1 LYSGDLAAHIGVM
14 AHHRAHDHRAG
25 HSHAPASFGAAF
37 ALATV
42 LNIALVTVQVIYGLA
57 ANSLALLADAGHNL
71 GDCLGLVLAWGA
83 HLLARRQPTA
93 RFTYGFGSASILS
106 ALVNAVTL
114 LVATGGIAWEAIRRL
129 GNPSEVAGGTV
140 IIVAAAGIAVNGV
153 SAWLLMTGRKDDL
166 NIRGA
171 FLHLV
176 GDAAV
181 SAAVVVAGIVI
192 LLTGWTMIDPIAS
205 LVVAL
210 AILWSSWSLLRESF
224 RLSLDAVP
232 SGIDPDAVR
241 EFLAQ
246 LPGVLST
253 HDLHIWAMS
262 TTGTALTCHL
272 VMPGGHPGD
281 EFLAHACHELERRF
295 AISHATFQ
303 IEIGDAD
310 MCRLEPAHIV

>member
-1 LYSGDLAAHIGVM
+1 M
-14 AHHRAHDHRAG
+14 AHDPHGHE
-25 HSHAPASFGAAF
+25 HSHAPATFGAAF
-37 ALATV
+37 AIAAAPNV
-42 LNIALVTVQVIYGLA
+42 ALVVAQVIFGLA
-57 ANSLALLADAGHNL
+57 ANSLALLADAGHNF
-71 GDCLGLVLAWGA
+71 GDCLGLLLAWGA
-83 HLLARRQPTA
+83 YVLARRRPTPH
-93 RFTYGFGSASILS
+93 FTYGYGSASILS
-106 ALVNAVTL
+106 ALVNVVTL

-129 GNPSEVAGGTV
+129 GNPGEVAGGTV
-140 IIVAAAGIAVNGV
+140 IIVAAAGIVVNGV
-153 SAWLLMTGRKDDL
+153 SAWLLMAGRKGDL

-192 LLTGWTMIDPIAS
+192 LFTGWTVIDPIAS
-205 LVVAL
+205 LVVAA

-232 SGIDPDAVR
+232 SGIDPETVR
-241 EFLAQ
+241 AFLAT
-246 LPGVLST
+246 LPGVTST

-281 EFLAHACHELERRF
+281 GFLAQTCHELEHRF
-295 AISHATFQ
+295 AINHATFQ
-303 IEIGDAD
+303 IEVGDAD
-310 MCRLEPAHIV
+310 ICRLEPDHVV

>member
-1 LYSGDLAAHIGVM
+1 MPDDN
-14 AHHRAHDHRAG
+14 HHGHDHKHR
-25 HSHAPASFGAAF
+25 HAPANFGAAF
-37 ALATV
+37 AIATA
-42 LNIALVTVQVIYGLA
+42 LNIALVIAQVIYGLA

-83 HLLARRQPTA
+83 YVLGRRQPTA
-93 RFTYGFGSASILS
+93 RFTYGYGSASILS
-106 ALVNAVTL
+106 ALINAVTL

-129 GNPSEVAGGTV
+129 DNPGEVAGGTV
-140 IIVAAAGIAVNGV
+140 IIVAAAGIAVNGI
-153 SAWLLMTGRKDDL
+153 SAWLLMAGHKSDL

-171 FLHLV
+171 VLHLAA
-176 GDAAV
+176 DAAV

-192 LLTGWTMIDPIAS
+192 LLTGWMLVDPIAS
-205 LVVAL
+205 LVVSA

-224 RLSLDAVP
+224 RLSLGAVP
-232 SGIDPDAVR
+232 SGIDPQAVR
-241 EFLAQ
+241 GFLEV
-246 LPGVLST
+246 LPGVAST

-281 EFLAHACHELERRF
+281 EFLANACSELEHRF

-310 MCRLEPAHIV
+310 ICRLEPAHVV

>member
-1 LYSGDLAAHIGVM
+1 M
-14 AHHRAHDHRAG
+14 AHDHAHDHGTG

-37 ALATV
+37 AIAAV
-42 LNIALVTVQVIYGLA
+42 LNVVLVIVQVIYGLS
-57 ANSLALLADAGHNL
+57 ANSLALLADAGHNF

-83 HLLARRQPTA
+83 HVLARRRPTA

-129 GNPSEVAGGTV
+129 SDPGEVAGGTV

-153 SAWLLMTGRKDDL
+153 SAWLLMAGRKGDL

-181 SAAVVVAGIVI
+181 SAAVVVAGVVI
-192 LLTGWTMIDPIAS
+192 LLTGWTVIDPIAS
-205 LVVAL
+205 LVVAA

-232 SGIDPDAVR
+232 SGIEPEAVR
-241 EFLAQ
+241 AFLEG
-246 LPGVLST
+246 LPGVTST

-272 VMPGGHPGD
+272 VMPTGHPGD
-281 EFLAHACHELERRF
+281 AFLANTCHELDHRF
-295 AISHATFQ
+295 AISHATLQ
-303 IEIGDAD
+303 IEVGDAD
-310 MCRLEPAHIV
+310 LCRLEPSQVV

>member
-1 LYSGDLAAHIGVM
+1 MWSGEAAAHIAFM
-14 AHHRAHDHRAG
+14 AHDH
-25 HSHAPASFGAAF
+25 HEPDHARTRFGAAF
-37 ALATV
+37 AIGTA

-71 GDCLGLVLAWGA
+71 GDCLGLMLAWGSC
-83 HLLARRQPTA
+83 LLARRQPTPQ
-93 RFTYGFGSASILS
+93 FTYGFGPASILS

-114 LVATGGIAWEAIRRL
+114 LVATGGIAWEALRRL
-129 GNPSEVAGGTV
+129 GDPGEVAGGTV
-140 IIVAAAGIAVNGV
+140 IIVAAAGIIVNGI
-153 SAWLLMTGRKDDL
+153 SAWLLMAGRRGDL
-166 NIRGA
+166 NIRVA

-181 SAAVVVAGIVI
+181 SAAVVVAGILI
-192 LLTGWTMIDPIAS
+192 LLTGWTVIDPIAS
-205 LVVAL
+205 LMVAA
-210 AILWSSWSLLRESF
+210 AILWSSWNLLRESF

-232 SGIDPDAVR
+232 SGIDPEAVR
-241 EFLAQ
+241 AFLGT
-246 LPGVLST
+246 LPGVAST

-281 EFLAHACHELERRF
+281 AFLANACRELEHRF

-303 IEIGDAD
+303 IEVGDAD
-310 MCRLEPAHIV
+310 ICRLEPEHVV

>member
-1 LYSGDLAAHIGVM
+1 M
-14 AHHRAHDHRAG
+14 AHEHHHGHHGAG

-37 ALATV
+37 AIATA
-42 LNIALVTVQVIYGLA
+42 LNLALVIVQVIYGLA
-57 ANSLALLADAGHNL
+57 ANSLALLADAGHNF
-71 GDCLGLVLAWGA
+71 GDCLGLMLAWGA
-83 HLLARRQPTA
+83 HVLARRQPTT
-93 RFTYGFGSASILS
+93 RFTYGYGSASILS

-129 GNPSEVAGGTV
+129 GDPGQVTGGT
-140 IIVAAAGIAVNGV
+140 IIVVAATGLLVNGI
-153 SAWLLMTGRKDDL
+153 SAWLLMSGRKGDL

-192 LLTGWTMIDPIAS
+192 LLTGWTLADPIAS
-205 LVVAL
+205 LVVAA

-232 SGIDPDAVR
+232 AGIDPQAVR
-241 EFLAQ
+241 VFLES
-246 LPGVLST
+246 LSGVTST
-253 HDLHIWAMS
+253 HDLHIWPVS

-281 EFLAHACHELERRF
+281 AFLASTCRELERHF
-295 AISHATFQ
+295 AINHATFQ
-303 IEIGDAD
+303 IELGDAD
-310 MCRLEPAHIV
+310 ICRLEPEHVV

>member
-1 LYSGDLAAHIGVM
+1 M
-14 AHHRAHDHRAG
+14 AHDHAHDHGPG

-37 ALATV
+37 AIATA
-42 LNIALVTVQVIYGLA
+42 LNIALVVVQAIYGLA
-57 ANSLALLADAGHNL
+57 ANSLALLADAGHNF
-71 GDCLGLVLAWGA
+71 GDCLGLLLAWGA
-83 HLLARRQPTA
+83 HLLARRRPTA
-93 RFTYGFGSASILS
+93 HFTYGFGSASILS
-106 ALVNAVTL
+106 ALVNAATL

-129 GNPSEVAGGTV
+129 GDPGEVAGGTI
-140 IIVAAAGIAVNGV
+140 IIVAAAGIVVNGV
-153 SAWLLMTGRKDDL
+153 SAWLLMGGRKGDL

-192 LLTGWTMIDPIAS
+192 LLTGWTVIDPIAS
-205 LVVAL
+205 LVVAA

-232 SGIDPDAVR
+232 SGIDPEVVR
-241 EFLAQ
+241 TFLGT
-246 LPGVLST
+246 LPGVAST

-272 VMPGGHPGD
+272 VMPDGHPGD
-281 EFLAHACHELERRF
+281 VFLANACRELEHRF

-303 IEIGDAD
+303 IEIGDAEV
-310 MCRLEPAHIV
+310 CRLEPAQVV

>member
-1 LYSGDLAAHIGVM
+1 M
-14 AHHRAHDHRAG
+14 PHDHQG
-25 HSHAPASFGAAF
+25 HDPSHSHAPASFGAAF
-37 ALATV
+37 AIATA
-42 LNIALVTVQVIYGLA
+42 LNVALVIVQVIYGLA

-83 HLLARRQPTA
+83 YVLARRRPTV

-129 GNPSEVAGGTV
+129 DNPGEVAGGTV
-140 IIVAAAGIAVNGV
+140 IVVAAAGIVVNGV
-153 SAWLLMTGRKDDL
+153 SAWLLMAGHKDDL

-171 FLHLV
+171 FLHLAA
-176 GDAAV
+176 DAAV
-181 SAAVVVAGIVI
+181 SAAVVVAGVVI
-192 LLTGWTMIDPIAS
+192 LLTGWTLVDSIAS
-205 LVVAL
+205 LVVSA

-224 RLSLDAVP
+224 RLSLGAVP
-232 SGIDPDAVR
+232 SGIDPEAVR
-241 EFLAQ
+241 AFLST
-246 LPGVLST
+246 LPGVAST
-253 HDLHIWAMS
+253 HDLHVWAMS

-281 EFLAHACHELERRF
+281 AFLANACHELEHRF

-310 MCRLEPAHIV
+310 ICRLEPAHVV